1 MQGSATRQRAA
12 RTSRQSRAGFTFV
25 ELLIVVAIMSILSAI
40 AIPAYRIYVLRAKV
54 AESLMFLGDAKI
66 SINEF
71 YSRWGR
77 MPADNSEAGLR
88 PSEELRGSYLRSLEV
103 RDGVMV
109 ATMALGHD
117 HDHPEIERSL
127 SFRPWV
133 NAEAPGRPII
143 WSCGAQDPDAPAGY
157 HVIGEVAANPV
168 DSKWLPSICRE

>member
-1 MQGSATRQRAA
+1 MHGSANCQRAA
-12 RTSRQSRAGFTFV
+12 RALRQSRAGFTFV
-25 ELLIVVAIMSILSAI
+25 ELLIVVAIISILAAI

-88 PSEELRGSYLRSLEV
+88 PPEELRGSYLRSVQV

-109 ATMALGHD
+109 ATMVLGLD
-117 HDHPEIERSL
+117 PDHPEIERSL

-133 NAEAPGRPII
+133 SAEASGRPII
-143 WSCGAQDPDAPAGY
+143 WSCGAQDPGAPAGY
-157 HVIGEVAANPV
+157 HVIGDVAANPV
-168 DSKWLPSICRE
+168 DSNWLPSLCRE